1 MADIIYTEQDA
12 IRWIYNCYDVMYT
25 KEIDEVETELL
36 ADEDKELQE
45 FYNFQ
50 MFEVA
55 PALVDIM
62 NKGVRVD
69 LDKKEELH
77 TELSKLLV
85 QVENMV
91 NTMLGFEVNLKSS
104 QQVKRL
110 FTDFLEVKAIKDKKT
125 KSETFGSEAMFIYL
139 EQYPLLAPLITLILE
154 YRTISIFVR
163 TFLSAQVDEDNR
175 MRTSYNV
182 AGTKSYRLSSRKN
195 AFGKGMNLANVPSK
209 GKINLKYALMP
220 FESEVESEDIP
231 EDFIDMGDTYEG
243 ITKLPNCKELF
254 LPDPGYTFFNIDYSG
269 ADAMVVA
276 WDSDCQWLKKFF
288 STSTEKLY
296 IYIAREYLQRE
307 VSTSDPFYKKIK
319 QFVHLTNYG
328 GMEEKAAASSGLS
341 IETAR
346 SLRNWYFSK
355 CPEIPDWHK
364 RIKSEVNDRGYIRNI
379 FGARFWLLDRK
390 SPTLLNQAY
399 ALVPQSTI
407 AILVNK
413 GLCNIHYKE
422 PKIDVLMQIH
432 DAVAGQFLTTDLTAP
447 SRIEEHMRIALPY
460 KEPLIIPADISY
472 STLSYGHC

>member
-1 MADIIYTEQDA
+1 MADIIYNEIDA
-12 IRWIYNCYDVMYT
+12 VRWVYNCYDVMYT
-25 KEIDEVETELL
+25 KEIDYVETGLI
-36 ADEDKELQE
+36 AQEDKELQE
-45 FYNFQ
+45 FYKFQ
-50 MFEVA
+50 MYQVA

-69 LDKKEELH
+69 LAKKEELH

-91 NTMLGFEVNLKSS
+91 NSLLGFEINLKSS
-104 QQVKRL
+104 PQVKRL
-110 FTDFLEVKAIKDKKT
+110 FTDFLGVKAIKDKKT

-139 EQYPLLAPLITLILE
+139 EQYPILHPLITLILE

-220 FESEVESEDIP
+220 FETEVEAEDVP
-231 EDFIDMGDTYEG
+231 EDYIDIGEVHEG

-288 STSTEKLY
+288 RTSTEKLY

-307 VSTSDPFYKKIK
+307 VSTSDSFYKKIK

-328 GMEEKAAASSGLS
+328 GMEEKAAASSGLP

-346 SLRNWYFSK
+346 NLRNWYFKK

-364 RIKSEVNDRGYIRNI
+364 RIKSEVYDKGYIRNI
-379 FGARFWLLDRK
+379 FGAKFWLLDRK
-390 SPTLLNQAY
+390 SPTLMNQAY
-399 ALVPQSTI
+399 ALIPQSTI

-422 PKIDVLMQIH
+422 PNIDVLMQIH
-432 DAVAGQFLTTDLTAP
+432 DAVAGQFLTADTEAP
-447 SRIEEHMRIALPY
+447 RRIEEHMKIALPY

-472 STLSYGHC
+472 SAISYGHC